1 MKLLDLL
8 NGVNYEVLKGSLE
21 KEVSH
26 IQYDS
31 RKIKENDMFVCLTG
45 FEVDGHNYATK
56 AIELG
61 AKVIVC
67 EKEIEINSD
76 DVTVILVKEG
86 RKALA
91 IMSSNYYG
99 HPTKNLKLI
108 GVTGT
113 NGKTTS
119 VYLLKAILE
128 SAGKKVGLIGTIANY
143 IGDKKIKSERTT
155 P

>member
-1 MKLLDLL
+1 MKLLDVL
-8 NGVNYEVLKGSLE
+8 NGVNYEVLKGNLE
-21 KEVSH
+21 KEINH

-45 FEVDGHNYATK
+45 FEVDGHNYAAN

-61 AKVIVC
+61 AKVILC
-67 EKEIEINSD
+67 EKEIEINND
-76 DVTVILVKEG
+76 EVTVILVKEG

-91 IMSSNYYG
+91 TMSSNYYG

-119 VYLLKAILE
+119 VYLLKSILE
-128 SAGKKVGLIGTIANY
+128 SAGKKVGLVGTIANY
-143 IGDKKIKSERTT
+143 IDRKSVV
-155 P
+155 